1 MPQSEIDV
9 NFLFVHIYTSEAPN
23 PEPVA
28 TQRLVLVAELDAR
41 VIRPLFDYMFMLSVA
56 EYL

>member
-1 MPQSEIDV
+1 MSIS
-9 NFLFVHIYTSEAPN
+9 FFVHIYTSEAPN

-41 VIRPLFDYMFMLSVA
+41 VIRSLFGYIVL
-56 EYL
+56 

>member
-1 MPQSEIDV
+1 MSV
-9 NFLFVHIYTSEAPN
+9 SFFVHIYTSEAPN

-28 TQRLVLVAELDAR
+28 TQGLVLVAELDAR
-41 VIRPLFDYMFMLSVA
+41 VIRPLFDYIFMLSVA